1 MFAINLPRPVKLAL
15 KSRWFAARNWF
26 VRRFMSY
33 GTRELHEALRQI
45 GVRPGDSLML
55 HSASDPQYG
64 FRGSI
69 EALTQTF
76 VDAVGDSGHLLMVSL
91 PYRSSS
97 IQYLE
102 SLRRFDVRRTPS
114 MMGLVS
120 EFFRRRPDVWRSLHP
135 THPTLVRGP
144 RAQWFAAGH
153 EDCLYPCGPGT
164 PFDKLAAEDGVVVFY
179 NVPVDTFTF
188 FHHLE
193 HLVHDRLP
201 FALYTERPFEVA
213 VVDREG
219 RPRTVT
225 TYVFAREAIKR
236 RRFEVL
242 EGEMRRAGLIASR
255 RLGRGEIHAI
265 RVKPVVA
272 LVRDMQH
279 RGIYFYDLDAPA
291 GGSHT
296 GHPISGDRPGA

>member
-1 MFAINLPRPVKLAL
+1 MKLAL
-15 KSRWFAARNWF
+15 KSRWFATRNWF

-33 GTRELHEALRQI
+33 GVEELRDALVQL

-55 HSASDPQYG
+55 HSASGPQFG

-69 EALTQTF
+69 ETLTQTF
-76 VDAVGDSGHLLMVSL
+76 VDAVGDRGHLLMVSL
-91 PYRSSS
+91 PYRTSS

-102 SLRRFDVRRTPS
+102 NLKQFDVRRTPS

-120 EFFRRRPDVWRSLHP
+120 EFFRRRPGVWRSLHP
-135 THPTLVRGP
+135 THPTLVAGP
-144 RAQWFAAGH
+144 RAQWFASGH

-164 PFDKLAAEDGVVVFY
+164 PFDKLAAEDGIVVFY

-201 FALYTERPFEVA
+201 FPLYTERPFEVA

-219 RPRTVT
+219 RQRTVT
-225 TYVFAREAIKR
+225 THVFAREAIKR
-236 RRFEVL
+236 RRFGVL
-242 EGEMRRAGLIASR
+242 EAEMRRAGLIASR

-265 RVKPVVA
+265 RVRPVVA
-272 LVRDMQH
+272 LVRDMQQ
-279 RGIYFYDLDAPA
+279 RGVYFYDLSAPA
-291 GGSHT
+291 DESHAR
-296 GHPISGDRPGA
+296 HPV